1 MIVVKTANIYV
12 TYLHLTTKGS
22 ELHLYQSLC
31 ICNAYLTPL
40 IAYLQIV
47 VYMIIAMRMCR
58 LNQDFKSLPLG
69 FLLLWNHIIHGGSLF
84 VVFVSSTPR
93 RIYILDKNKLT
104 KSYLFLLK
112 LKTKTSTKFHSHK

>member
-12 TYLHLTTKGS
+12 TYLHLATKGS

-47 VYMIIAMRMCR
+47 VYMIIAM
-58 LNQDFKSLPLG
+58 
-69 FLLLWNHIIHGGSLF
+69 
-84 VVFVSSTPR
+84 
-93 RIYILDKNKLT
+93 
-104 KSYLFLLK
+104 
-112 LKTKTSTKFHSHK
+112 

>member
-47 VYMIIAMRMCR
+47 VYNYDNCNVNVQI
-58 LNQDFKSLPLG
+58 KSG
-69 FLLLWNHIIHGGSLF
+69 FQIFTIRI
-84 VVFVSSTPR
+84 SSTLES
-93 RIYILDKNKLT
+93 YYSWWLT
-104 KSYLFLLK
+104 FCGIC
-112 LKTKTSTKFHSHK
+112 